1 MSPIVIC
8 PWCDAEVDVGHMVGV
23 RCGRWVCKWWAGGDG
38 CLGGVPELDA
48 FGKCMGFEYEQ
59 RRDRDERDSG

>member
-23 RCGRWVCKWWAGGDG
+23 RCGRWVCKWWGGG
-38 CLGGVPELDA
+38 VCLLGVPELDA
-48 FGKCMGFEYEQ
+48 FGKCIGFEYEPGGV
-59 RRDRDERDSG
+59 RDECDS